1 MGEAVMLIGYLRLSS
16 EQVTSGFSEPH
27 NALIAHGIGRLFMDI
42 ETGNA
47 AAIQLQNAIEVLS
60 AGDALVCPAIAYL
73 TNSIPG
79 LLEINARLEAK
90 GASLR
95 VLQLA
100 GGLPLDTATVEGR
113 AILGALAIMNL
124 LPNPVPA
131 PAAAPSVSRD
141 YSEYSHPFPTVRP
154 RGRPATAGNQSTEV
168 NRLRSEGLRAVEIA
182 ACLGIGRAS
191 VYRILSQGQ
200 PPMAEKPSAAKAPR
214 PASGMVS
221 GRLGSFSIR

>member
-1 MGEAVMLIGYLRLSS
+1 MLIGYLRLSS
-16 EQVTSGFSEPH
+16 EQVSVGFSEPH
-27 NALIAHGIGRLFMDI
+27 NALIAHGVGRLFMDI
-42 ETGNA
+42 DSGNA
-47 AAIQLQNAIEVLS
+47 AAAQLQIGIDALS
-60 AGDALVCPAIAYL
+60 AGDTLVCPAMSYL
-73 TNSIPG
+73 TQSIAG

-124 LPNPVPA
+124 LPNPVPE
-131 PAAAPSVSRD
+131 PAVGRD
-141 YSEYSHPFPTVRP
+141 YTDYVQSFPSVRP

-200 PPMAEKPSAAKAPR
+200 SLAVEKSSVSKASR
-214 PASGMVS
+214 PAPSMVS
-221 GRLGSFSIR
+221 SRMGSFSVR

>member
-1 MGEAVMLIGYLRLSS
+1 MLIGYLRLSS
-16 EQVTSGFSEPH
+16 EQVASGFTEPH
-27 NALIAHGIGRLFMDI
+27 NALIAHGVSRLFMDI
-42 ETGNA
+42 ETGNLA
-47 AAIQLQNAIEVLS
+47 TTQLQTAIDALS
-60 AGDALVCPAIAYL
+60 AGDALVCPAMAYL
-73 TNSIPG
+73 THSIPG
-79 LLEINARLEAK
+79 LLDINARLEAK

-124 LPNPVPA
+124 LPA
-131 PAAAPSVSRD
+131 PAVAPAPSVSRD
-141 YSEYSHPFPTVRP
+141 YSEYSHQFPAVRP

-200 PPMAEKPSAAKAPR
+200 PPAAAKAPR
-214 PASGMVS
+214 PAGGMTS
-221 GRLGSFSIR
+221 GRLGSFSVR

>member
-1 MGEAVMLIGYLRLSS
+1 MLIGYLRLSS

-27 NALIAHGIGRLFMDI
+27 NALIAHGVSRLFMDI

-47 AAIQLQNAIEVLS
+47 AAIQLQNAIEALS

-124 LPNPVPA
+124 LPNPAPA
-131 PAAAPSVSRD
+131 PVPSVSRD
-141 YSEYSHPFPTVRP
+141 YSEYSHQFPTVRP

-200 PPMAEKPSAAKAPR
+200 SPMAEKPLAAKAPR

-221 GRLGSFSIR
+221 GRLGSFSFR

>member
-1 MGEAVMLIGYLRLSS
+1 MGEAVMLIGYLCLSS
-16 EQVTSGFSEPH
+16 EQVTSGFSDPH
-27 NALIAHGIGRLFMDI
+27 NALIAHGVSRLFMDI
-42 ETGNA
+42 ETGNVA
-47 AAIQLQNAIEVLS
+47 TIQLQTAIEALS
-60 AGDALVCPAIAYL
+60 AGDALVCPAMAYL

-113 AILGALAIMNL
+113 AILGALAVMNL
-124 LPNPVPA
+124 LPAPA
-131 PAAAPSVSRD
+131 PAPTYSAGRD
-141 YSEYSHPFPTVRP
+141 YSEFSQSLPAIRP

-200 PPMAEKPSAAKAPR
+200 PAAAAKAPR
-214 PASGMVS
+214 PAGAMIS
-221 GRLGSFSIR
+221 GRLGSFSVR